1 MAYSKF
7 SGIHKSNIIQLLQIA
22 VDSKDEQLR
31 KQYEAQVLD
40 LIGSEVSLHD
50 KQELI
55 EKFIDETMPRLING
69 EKVED
74 AFAKFWDVEKEKAYQ
89 ALCEKENLN
98 VTVFEK
104 IINDYHYTKRMPR
117 KDELTKLPNYKMK
130 LSERS
135 SILDQLL
142 IKSRAFIEKFYMG
155 W

>member
-55 EKFIDETMPRLING
+55 QKFIDETMPRLING
-69 EKVED
+69 EKVEN
-74 AFAKFWDVEKEKAYQ
+74 AFAKFWDVEKENAYQ
-89 ALCEKENLN
+89 ALSEK
-98 VTVFEK
+98 
-104 IINDYHYTKRMPR
+104 R
-117 KDELTKLPNYKMK
+117 K
-130 LSERS
+130 SQCHC
-135 SILDQLL
+135 I
-142 IKSRAFIEKFYMG
+142 
-155 W
+155 